1 MSARKIHIHKH
12 SFKALA
18 LLCTACWLLCD
29 RRQFC
34 LLFRRSTTSIY
45 EAWRLSWTGQSR
57 SSNTFIWMSTNLIR
71 HDCDSE
77 DVRQGD
83 DNAAHWHWQQV
94 LTGDSSSLV
103 HTHAISDPIYIDPVR
118 KLPVEILAKIFIE
131 CIPSLVHG
139 SPGPSPS
146 DRPQQVRARLGRVC
160 RWWNAILND
169 VPAVWATLVL
179 GVRLPALETVSLWIK
194 RSKSHPLDVSLQTND
209 WSGHTDMEVAGD
221 PVVKMLHT
229 ELWRIRSFFAED
241 FYDYNEISPLF
252 PPDSLTEAPMM
263 QSLMLQC
270 GRHHPKGH
278 LGHIHCPQ
286 LHTLTLQNCDKA
298 VESLIF
304 KPMQNLRVL
313 TIINDLD
320 DNMLYIKLLRA
331 LPNLVSLTWSNS
343 VRLRHHHGDG
353 PSGSGLR
360 LHAEQEVI
368 LRSLKSL
375 TLRRGPWVQA
385 VVVHF
390 LKCLHVPSLEHLELG
405 YHHLFNIHSGSLN
418 RVLDVICGD
427 GVVELRRLTLGKG
440 ALRGANFEAMWH
452 HLKHLE
458 TLSISD
464 ADSDVS
470 ANKLFIALSP
480 RNRDFSSVCPQLKTV
495 ELCVEISTGALIDFV
510 QRRVKADLDDPG
522 LGLVTCFKLSNI
534 WVDTE
539 VSAQF
544 AKSHSLSVH
553 LGSNFSP
560 CTSPLAHSLAD

>member
-1 MSARKIHIHKH
+1 MIDANSVCCLEQQVYLKLEGSVEEGNPSLAIPSAIY
-12 SFKALA
+12 
-18 LLCTACWLLCD
+18 
-29 RRQFC
+29 
-34 LLFRRSTTSIY
+34 TSMDV
-45 EAWRLSWTGQSR
+45 
-57 SSNTFIWMSTNLIR
+57 NKIR
-71 HDCDSE
+71 HTNCDSASE
-77 DVRQGD
+77 DVRQVD

-94 LTGDSSSLV
+94 LTGESSSLV
-103 HTHAISDPIYIDPVR
+103 QTHAVSDPIYIDPVT

-131 CIPSLVHG
+131 CIPSLVHE
-139 SPGPSPS
+139 SPHTL

-160 RWWNAILND
+160 RWWNIILND
-169 VPAVWATLVL
+169 VPAVWATLIL
-179 GVRLPALETVSLWIK
+179 DNPLPALETVSLWIK
-194 RSKSHPLDVSLQTND
+194 RSKSHPLDVSLQTSD
-209 WSGHTDMEVAGD
+209 WFGHMEVAGD
-221 PVVKMLHT
+221 AVVKMLRR

-241 FYDYNEISPLF
+241 FMDYNDISPLF
-252 PPDSLTEAPMM
+252 PPDSSTEAPMM

-270 GRHHPKGH
+270 DEYHPKGQ
-278 LGHIHCPQ
+278 LGRIHCPQ
-286 LHTLTLQNCDKA
+286 LHTLTLQNYDKA
-298 VESLIF
+298 VESLIS

-313 TIINDLD
+313 TIINDRD
-320 DNMLYIKLLRA
+320 DNMLYMELLRA

-343 VRLRHHHGDG
+343 VRLRHRPGDG
-353 PSGSGLR
+353 PRGSGLR
-360 LHAEQEVI
+360 FYDEPRVVL
-368 LRSLKSL
+368 LSLKSL

-385 VVVHF
+385 IVAHF
-390 LKCLHVPSLEHLELG
+390 LECLHVPSLEHLELG
-405 YHHLFNIHSGSLN
+405 YHHLFNVHPQRPLN
-418 RVLDVICGD
+418 MVLNIICGD
-427 GVVELRRLTLGKG
+427 GAVRLRRLTLGKG

-544 AKSHSLSVH
+544 AKSYSLSVH
-553 LGSNFSP
+553 LGSNSP
-560 CTSPLAHSLAD
+560 CTSPLAHSLAH